1 MLSYEANSGVLGRS
15 MRISS
20 NHVTVVTGGSRGI
33 GASTAL
39 LCGQNGHAV
48 CVSYRERADK
58 AEEVVES
65 IKENGGQAIAV
76 QADTAVKEDV
86 IRLFE
91 TVDVRL
97 GPITGLINNAG
108 IYGPR
113 IRVDELN
120 PSDVERV
127 LAVNVTALFQCSKEA
142 IRRMST
148 RHGGKGG
155 VIVNVSSVAATLGV
169 PGSGVLYAA
178 SKGAV
183 NSLTIGL
190 SQEVAG
196 EGIRVNAVAPGLTST
211 DMPPPERIERDG
223 PKLPIGRAAQP
234 NEVAEAIFWLLTDK
248 ASYVAGANL
257 PVSGGRI

>member
-1 MLSYEANSGVLGRS
+1 MSK
-15 MRISS
+15 SS
-20 NHVTVVTGGSRGI
+20 NQVTIVTGGSRGI
-33 GASTAL
+33 GATTAL

-58 AEEVVES
+58 AEEVVAS
-65 IKENGGQAIAV
+65 IEDAGGRAIAV

-86 IRLFE
+86 TRLFA
-91 TVDVRL
+91 TVDERL
-97 GPITGLINNAG
+97 GPITGLVNNAG

-113 IRVDELN
+113 IRLDELES
-120 PSDVERV
+120 SDVERV
-127 LAVNVTALFQCSKEA
+127 LAVNVTALFQCCKEA

-148 RHGGKGG
+148 RHGGAGG
-155 VIVNVSSVAATLGV
+155 AIVNVSSIAATLGV

-211 DMPPPERIERDG
+211 DMPPAERLERDA
-223 PKLPIGRAAQP
+223 PKLPTGRAAQP
-234 NEVAEAIFWLLTDK
+234 DEVAEAIYWLLSDK
-248 ASYVAGANL
+248 ASYVAGANMA
-257 PVSGGRI
+257 VSGARI

>member
-1 MLSYEANSGVLGRS
+1 MN
-15 MRISS
+15 ISS
-20 NHVTVVTGGSRGI
+20 NQVTVITGGSRGI

-48 CVSYRERADK
+48 CVTYRERADK
-58 AEEVVES
+58 AVEVVAA
-65 IKENGGQAIAV
+65 IKEAGGEAIAV

-86 IRLFE
+86 TQLFE
-91 TVDVRL
+91 TVDERL
-97 GPITGLINNAG
+97 GPLTGLVNNAG

-127 LAVNVTALFQCSKEA
+127 LAVNVAALFQCSREA

-148 RHGGKGG
+148 RHGGTGG
-155 VIVNVSSVAATLGV
+155 AIVNVSSIAATLGV

-211 DMPPPERIERDG
+211 DMPPAERLERDG
-223 PKLPIGRAAQP
+223 PKLPIGRAAHP
-234 NEVAEAIFWLLTDK
+234 NEVAEAIYWLLSEK

-257 PVSGGRI
+257 QVSGARI

>member
-1 MLSYEANSGVLGRS
+1 MSN
-15 MRISS
+15 SS
-20 NHVTVVTGGSRGI
+20 NQVTIVTGGSRGI
-33 GASTAL
+33 GATTAL

-58 AEEVVES
+58 AEEVVAS
-65 IKENGGQAIAV
+65 IEDAGGRAIAV

-86 IRLFE
+86 TRLFA
-91 TVDVRL
+91 TVDERL
-97 GPITGLINNAG
+97 GPITGLVNNAG

-113 IRVDELN
+113 IRLDELD

-127 LAVNVTALFQCSKEA
+127 LAVNVTALFQCCKEA

-148 RHGGKGG
+148 RHGGTGG
-155 VIVNVSSVAATLGV
+155 AIVNVSSIAATLGV

-211 DMPPPERIERDG
+211 DMPPAKRLERDA
-223 PKLPIGRAAQP
+223 PKLPTGRAAHP
-234 NEVAEAIFWLLTDK
+234 NEVAEAIYWLLSDK
-248 ASYVAGANL
+248 ASYVAGANMA
-257 PVSGGRI
+257 VSGARI